1 MEGNNPSEGKV
12 CVPLVTLL
20 DHYLL
25 ALVGLV
31 GLTTSHQT
39 LKERRDSN
47 ISRRD
52 IRALF
57 VLPSGTN
64 HAQRCSIEL
73 SDALTHGS
81 PLPPSIPSQGAFLY
95 LSPPPAG
102 LSPWLSPLEPCPIR
116 RKTSG
121 PMILTPHRSN
131 TRCTLQRKPISLG
144 LFLVQHPMVRRLML
158 SSTRAHFSVRSLVGV
173 VIVLFFQSMRTLLN
187 PVDHTRG
194 IRWLLVVHTAAM
206 FSFAT
211 IYAAVYLDLLSI
223 FFIDKR
229 GFSSEDGL
237 PPGPL
242 GYQHFTF
249 SRAIS
254 VVPRTMFLLNNWLV
268 DGLLVRPVLDPAT
281 RMSNVGHSP
290 SSIVAMSSLPCT
302 PGS

>member
-81 PLPPSIPSQGAFLY
+81 PLPPSISSQGAFLY

-102 LSPWLSPLEPCPIR
+102 LSPWLSTLEPCPIR

-158 SSTRAHFSVRSLVGV
+158 SSTRAHFFCS
-173 VIVLFFQSMRTLLN
+173 
-187 PVDHTRG
+187 
-194 IRWLLVVHTAAM
+194 
-206 FSFAT
+206 
-211 IYAAVYLDLLSI
+211 
-223 FFIDKR
+223 
-229 GFSSEDGL
+229 
-237 PPGPL
+237 
-242 GYQHFTF
+242 
-249 SRAIS
+249 
-254 VVPRTMFLLNNWLV
+254 VPRRGCHRSVFSIHEDVTQSRRSHKGHQVAACGPHCGYVLV
-268 DGLLVRPVLDPAT
+268 CDDLRCGVP
-281 RMSNVGHSP
+281 G
-290 SSIVAMSSLPCT
+290 SSIHFFHRQARVQQ
-302 PGS
+302 